1 MKKQL
6 TALFLGLFVL
16 AGTPVILHADDA
28 AAAPAGAPAFAKG
41 SKEAKEARKVKREK
55 RKAERE
61 AKKAAHAAK
70 KAGKGHKG
78 KGRAKHAATAPA
90 AAPTEAAK

>member
-28 AAAPAGAPAFAKG
+28 AVAPAGAPAVKG
-41 SKEAKEARKVKREK
+41 TKEAKEARQAKREL
-55 RKAERE
+55 RKKERE